1 MLIWICSIVA
11 VGMVAILIQM
21 LLVYQKKAYDLRMR
35 QVPVRKKIKEHVLTL
50 QEATR
55 NIRRSAGD
63 RVGELE
69 VAHRAW
75 TEKIAPLKAEME
87 EIQKSIPPLPDPGAE
102 QVDGEQIEIAEEDSD
117 TVRIRKLVIEARNS
131 RLELDT
137 NLAGIERDTGLV
149 KRTLEQMEIKLKR
162 MPGGK
167 G

>member
-1 MLIWICSIVA
+1 MIIWIFGIVA
-11 VGMVAILIQM
+11 IGLVAILIQM

-35 QVPVRKKIKEHVLTL
+35 QAPVRKKIREHVQNL
-50 QEATR
+50 QESTR

-69 VAHRAW
+69 AAHRIW
-75 TEKIAPLKAEME
+75 TEKVAPLKAEME
-87 EIQKSIPPLPDPGAE
+87 EVQKSVPSIPDPTAE
-102 QVDGEQIEIAEEDSD
+102 PAIGEEGEMAEEDGD
-117 TVRIRKLVIEARNS
+117 VANIRQLVIEAKNS

-137 NLAGIERDTGLV
+137 NLTGIERDTGLV
-149 KRTLEQMEIKLKR
+149 KRTLEQMEAKLKR